1 MLTILKNKFLCWR
14 YPFYKFTDIDGKV
27 DYSTTWY
34 DSFPLGWKKA
44 FGRQF
49 SKELKKILIKENW
62 LIDFTFTDIKEKYGT
77 LRIYCSK
84 YSDAVDEL
92 LNKYE
97 LLSIDYCINCG
108 RPTTV
113 QSGYYT
119 LCNHCNQKNKMIS
132 KMSKAP
138 IDEFITLSAKE
149 FTPGMLTKDLIKLIE
164 QKRPWQKVTT
174 IRSVELQ
181 AYNSVEI
188 KYNRKVKR
196 KYRG

>member
-14 YPFYKFTDIDGKV
+14 YPFYKFINRDGKV

-34 DSFPLGWKKA
+34 DLIPYGWRKA

-49 SKELKKILIKENW
+49 SRELKRTLIKEN
-62 LIDFTFTDIKEKYGT
+62 LLTNFTFTDIKEKYGT

-84 YSDAVDEL
+84 YSEAIDKL

-108 RPTTV
+108 RPTVV

-119 LCNHCNQKNKMIS
+119 LCNHCNQRNKMN
-132 KMSKAP
+132 SKAP
-138 IDEFITLSAKE
+138 IDEFIMLSTEE
-149 FTPGMLTKDLIKLIE
+149 FTSGMLTKDLIKLIE
-164 QKRPWQKVTT
+164 QKRPWQKVTA

-181 AYNSVEI
+181 AYNSVEV
-188 KYNRKVKR
+188 KYNRHVKR